1 MFGKILNMLLNWVPK
16 LKMFHFKIS
25 LNIKGR
31 SQRLIGFIFVNTIQN
46 PFILNSNIYHSYK
59 REPSPFFIQ
68 IPVLGHVLIHSIHKT
83 HDLLLT
89 KILLTRTN
97 SKIFEPNIAWSNVKL
112 ISQKYFK
119 SIHVNLHF
127 TQRLREF
134 FLYTLLLPSADPYS
148 EPLQISKAECFCLSS

>member
-16 LKMFHFKIS
+16 LKMLHFKIS

-31 SQRLIGFIFVNTIQN
+31 RQRLIGFIFVNTIQN
-46 PFILNSNIYHSYK
+46 PFILNSTIYHSYK

-112 ISQKYFK
+112 ISLKYFK
-119 SIHVNLHF
+119 THTRKFTFHVAASRVLFVHF
-127 TQRLREF
+127 TPAFSRSVFR
-134 FLYTLLLPSADPYS
+134 TPSN
-148 EPLQISKAECFCLSS
+148 I